1 MLSKNQIK
9 CLELMVLGTYTQR
22 EISKEIKVS
31 EQTICSW
38 KKNDEFMEEYN
49 RLVRGCIQSLA
60 SRALR
65 TMIELLDATSESVR
79 YNAAKDI
86 LDRAGFKPEENL
98 TIKNTATDPFEGLS
112 TEELK
117 KLIDDA

>member
-1 MLSKNQIK
+1 MLSKKQLK
-9 CLELMVLGTYTQR
+9 CLELMVLGTHTQKQIAQ
-22 EISKEIKVS
+22 EVKVS

-38 KKNDEFMEEYN
+38 KKNDEFMDEYN

-65 TMIELLDATSESVR
+65 TLIELLDASSESVR
-79 YNAAKDI
+79 YNVAKDI
-86 LDRAGFKPEENL
+86 LDRAGFKPEEKV
-98 TIKNTATDPFEGLS
+98 TINETVSDPFEGLS

-117 KLIDDA
+117 KLIDDD